1 MLLFTLCCQIFK
13 NQQEEVFSTV
23 GVRFVRV
30 LTHVQYMLF
39 TDASTPSAENTF
51 ALDAEQ
57 SLECKQ
63 VCSSASVCA
72 GSATITQHIYRAR
85 SPLLRGCES
94 GVIGCPATV
103 LVKLP
108 ICSNG
113 SHIST
118 PESRITH
125 RSPENYS
132 CKLVF
137 VRPAQFWVEA
147 EVISV
152 LFANCPIPRHCY
164 ELGQNFN
171 HFTAFNV
178 TLK

>member
-1 MLLFTLCCQIFK
+1 MLDRALSANKYAAIAAMPVCRSAPITEHIDSYSVVERLREWSDWQLCWSYGHAANMFK
-13 NQQEEVFSTV
+13 WKPYFDT
-23 GVRFVRV
+23 
-30 LTHVQYMLF
+30 T
-39 TDASTPSAENTF
+39 TPP
-51 ALDAEQ
+51 Q
-57 SLECKQ
+57 
-63 VCSSASVCA
+63 
-72 GSATITQHIYRAR
+72 
-85 SPLLRGCES
+85 
-94 GVIGCPATV
+94 
-103 LVKLP
+103 
-108 ICSNG
+108 
-113 SHIST
+113 
-118 PESRITH
+118 SRITH

-137 VRPAQFWVEA
+137 VRLAQFWVEA

>member
-1 MLLFTLCCQIFK
+1 MLSNFKKSARGSVFHCGCQIRQGS
-13 NQQEEVFSTV
+13 NPCTV
-23 GVRFVRV
+23 HAVHWRLDTLGWKHLRFRCWI
-30 LTHVQYMLF
+30 
-39 TDASTPSAENTF
+39 E
-51 ALDAEQ
+51 

-118 PESRITH
+118 PQYRITH

>member
-1 MLLFTLCCQIFK
+1 MLDRALSANKFAAMSVCRAAPITEHIDSQVSVVERLREWSDWQLCWSCCQYVQMEAIF
-13 NQQEEVFSTV
+13 
-23 GVRFVRV
+23 R
-30 LTHVQYMLF
+30 H
-39 TDASTPSAENTF
+39 
-51 ALDAEQ
+51 LDSPPQ
-57 SLECKQ
+57 SR
-63 VCSSASVCA
+63 
-72 GSATITQHIYRAR
+72 T
-85 SPLLRGCES
+85 
-94 GVIGCPATV
+94 
-103 LVKLP
+103 
-108 ICSNG
+108 
-113 SHIST
+113 
-118 PESRITH
+118 TH

-137 VRPAQFWVEA
+137 VRLAQFWVEA

>member
-1 MLLFTLCCQIFK
+1 MLDRAL
-13 NQQEEVFSTV
+13 
-23 GVRFVRV
+23 
-30 LTHVQYMLF
+30 
-39 TDASTPSAENTF
+39 SANKF
-51 ALDAEQ
+51 AAMPVCRSAQHQ
-57 SLECKQ
+57 SL
-63 VCSSASVCA
+63 SIL
-72 GSATITQHIYRAR
+72 TAR
-85 SPLLRGCES
+85 SPLLRGCVS
-94 GVIGCPATV
+94 GVIGCRATV
-103 LVKLP
+103 LVMLP
-108 ICSNG
+108 ILYVQMEAIFR
-113 SHIST
+113 HHDT
-118 PESRITH
+118 PPQSRITH

-137 VRPAQFWVEA
+137 VRLAQFWVEA